1 MNADNCQFKGHFIT
15 LCLQR
20 YFSDS
25 NANSPDKIQE
35 VKGQVDELKGIMVK
49 NIGMVYV
56 RCTLA
61 IFIISESHAGP
72 RGVGTRAFSCLIL
85 GSDVLPHGQLRN
97 RQF

>member
-1 MNADNCQFKGHFIT
+1 MLSANNCLFKGHFYK
-15 LCLQR
+15 LYLQR

-56 RCTLA
+56 SCTLA
-61 IFIISESHAGP
+61 FFVVFEFHAS
-72 RGVGTRAFSCLIL
+72 V
-85 GSDVLPHGQLRN
+85 
-97 RQF
+97 

>member
-1 MNADNCQFKGHFIT
+1 M
-15 LCLQR
+15 QR

-56 RCTLA
+56 SCTLA
-61 IFIISESHAGP
+61 IFVFSESHTGA
-72 RGVGTRAFSCLIL
+72 RGVRTRALSSLIL